1 MTMSWLAALW
11 LCAGARA
18 QPADTPEP
26 QAQES
31 QSEAGAQEGQQAPAE
46 APRTTTVEDVKTS
59 FGTMVQSFITSNSPN
74 GYWPLRQKRTHRL
87 LKLHFVRAVER
98 TIHEVDSGRF
108 AGRVVMRQEGS
119 EGVVTAEFV
128 LDCTGTDWKVDE
140 MRHLVIGRPPAV
152 RESVRPAP
160 PAQVPAPSAQGQQG
174 QLEDNDGGDRQG
186 ELGKNVRA
194 RAQDPGHDK
203 DE

>member
-1 MTMSWLAALW
+1 MSWLAALW

-31 QSEAGAQEGQQAPAE
+31 QSEAPAQEGPKAAAE
-46 APRTTTVEDVKTS
+46 APQSATVEDVKTS

-74 GYWPLRQKRTHRL
+74 GYWPLRQKSTHRL
-87 LKLHFVRAVER
+87 LKLHFVKAVER
-98 TIHEVDSGRF
+98 TIHEVGSGRF

-128 LDCTGTDWKVDE
+128 LDCSGTDWKVDE
-140 MRHLVIGRPPAV
+140 MRHLVLGRPAV
-152 RESVRPAP
+152 QASVRQAP
-160 PAQVPAPSAQGQQG
+160 KAQVPAPSAPKDSPQAPVPVTSKDSPPSPAPAPEQ
-174 QLEDNDGGDRQG
+174 DR
-186 ELGKNVRA
+186 
-194 RAQDPGHDK
+194 P
-203 DE
+203 